1 MWQQHVVYS
10 CAAWE
15 SAIKAKVLTMFSNRK
30 RRMRISIY
38 RFLVLW
44 ISFFRF
50 ESSYL
55 SSLCSRSLCL
65 GCSEIKAVG
74 WLIFS
79 FSCDNTMKASYLHLQ
94 IPVST
99 FIFKTAVENHPG
111 WKLAMKP
118 LANLIFFSSSWFM
131 QPSHYRYYFAGVSVQ
146 KSLKFSAS
154 SSSQLHRIPS
164 SVAKWHIQN
173 IESQSQNHVLS
184 SCLPKLGLYL
194 IVR

>member
-1 MWQQHVVYS
+1 VFWTLVFRIFVGIREEGEYRGVFLCLHLMLYVLLLKRGMWQQHVVYS

-118 LANLIFFSSSWFM
+118 LANLTFFSSSWF
-131 QPSHYRYYFAGVSVQ
+131 
-146 KSLKFSAS
+146 
-154 SSSQLHRIPS
+154 
-164 SVAKWHIQN
+164 
-173 IESQSQNHVLS
+173 HVPLAADLCS
-184 SCLPKLGLYL
+184 PRTSGIILPVFVYKK
-194 IVR
+194 V